1 MKRINI
7 TINLPLHVRLKSIK
21 HETGVSVSELIRRAA
36 EAMYG
41 DDSPPPVKKKPKPRR
56 PKP

>member
-7 TINLPLHVRLKSIK
+7 TINLPLHDRLKRVK
-21 HETGVSVSELIRRAA
+21 HQTGVSVSELIRRAA

-41 DDSPPPVKKKPKPRR
+41 DETPPKARKPRKKR
-56 PKP
+56 K